1 MLKII
6 INRKLVLSATI
17 FAVVLGAI
25 FFLSSRIPKKEA
37 QSERIHIVTSFY
49 PLSHVAKGIGSN
61 LVEVQNLV
69 PAGVEPHDFEPSS
82 RDLVEIG
89 NADAVIYNGAG
100 LEPWIKKWNDG
111 ISVKPKYVVNMEES
125 LKRQGTNL
133 FVKDGITDPHFWLDP
148 MIMKNEVIV
157 IRDLLIQID
166 PAHKDLFTENAM
178 RYTSELDLLDEHFR
192 EGLSSCDLNDIIV
205 LHEAFNYLAS
215 QYNIKVTSIE
225 GISPD
230 EEPSPKELAR
240 IINLV
245 REKGVKHIF
254 FETVASP
261 KFSELIAR
269 EVGGATL
276 VLNPIESLTP
286 DEVQSGEDYFSI
298 MEMNLNNL
306 RIAMQCH

>member
-1 MLKII
+1 M
-6 INRKLVLSATI
+6 INRKLFLVAII
-17 FAVVLGAI
+17 FTAIFIAV
-25 FFLSSRIPKKEA
+25 FFLSSRVP
-37 QSERIHIVTSFY
+37 QRDTQNERIHIVTSFY
-49 PLSHVAKGIGSN
+49 PLSHIAKSIGGN
-61 LVEVQNLV
+61 IVDVRNLV

-89 NADAVIYNGAG
+89 NADALFYNGAS
-100 LEPWIKKWNDG
+100 LESWIKKWNVG

-125 LKRQGTNL
+125 LKKQGAIL

-148 MIMKNEVIV
+148 VIMKNEVIV

-166 PAHKDLFTENAM
+166 SAHKDLFTENAR
-178 RYTSELDLLDEHFR
+178 RYTTALDLLDEHFR
-192 EGLSSCDLNDIIV
+192 AGLSSCDFNDIIV

-245 REKGVKHIF
+245 REKGVRHIF

-306 RIAMQCH
+306 QIAMQCH

>member
-1 MLKII
+1 M
-6 INRKLVLSATI
+6 INRKLFLVAII
-17 FAVVLGAI
+17 FTAIFIAV
-25 FFLSSRIPKKEA
+25 FFLSSRVP
-37 QSERIHIVTSFY
+37 QRDTQNERIHIVTSFY
-49 PLSHVAKGIGSN
+49 PLSHIAKSIGGN
-61 LVEVQNLV
+61 IVDVRNLV

-89 NADAVIYNGAG
+89 NADALFYNGAS
-100 LEPWIKKWNDG
+100 LESWIKKWNVG

-125 LKRQGTNL
+125 LKKQGAIL

-148 MIMKNEVIV
+148 VIMKNEVIV

-166 PAHKDLFTENAM
+166 SAHKDLFTENAR
-178 RYTSELDLLDEHFR
+178 RYTTALDLLDEHFR
-192 EGLSSCDLNDIIV
+192 AGLSSCDLNDIIV

-215 QYNIKVTSIE
+215 QYSIKVTSIE

-245 REKGVKHIF
+245 REKGVRHIF

-306 RIAMQCH
+306 QIAMQCH

>member
-1 MLKII
+1 M
-6 INRKLVLSATI
+6 INRKLFLVAII
-17 FAVVLGAI
+17 FTAIFIAV
-25 FFLSSRIPKKEA
+25 FFLSSRVPQRDA
-37 QSERIHIVTSFY
+37 QNERIHIITSFY
-49 PLSHVAKGIGSN
+49 PLSHIAKSIGGN
-61 LVEVQNLV
+61 IVDVRNLV

-89 NADAVIYNGAG
+89 NADALFYNGAS
-100 LEPWIKKWNDG
+100 LESWIKKWNVG

-125 LKRQGTNL
+125 LKKQGAIL

-148 MIMKNEVIV
+148 VIMKNEVIV

-166 PAHKDLFTENAM
+166 PAHKDLFTENAK
-178 RYTSELDLLDEHFR
+178 RYTSALDLLDEHFR
-192 EGLSSCDLNDIIV
+192 AGLSSCDLNDIIV

-245 REKGVKHIF
+245 REKGVRHIF

-306 RIAMQCH
+306 QIAMQCH